1 MSAQAE
7 IAQETTGTIEES
19 QEATGIAALGING
32 TWFIAQLLNFI
43 IVLLIFWKWVYKPV
57 VKMLDRRA
65 ETIEKS
71 LKDAKT
77 LETRVAKLEVERTKV
92 IADAKA
98 EATGILETTRKDAED
113 RKQEMLAKT
122 KAEVERVIKDGKA
135 RLLKEKEAMI
145 QDAKKD
151 IATIAVEAA
160 RKVLADSVD
169 AKKSQA
175 MAEEAVELLTKV

>member
-1 MSAQAE
+1 MPAE
-7 IAQETTGTIEES
+7 ENIFQETAVVEEPR
-19 QEATGIAALGING
+19 EATGIAALGING
-32 TWFIAQLLNFI
+32 TWFVAQLLHFI

-71 LKDAKT
+71 LRDAKT
-77 LETRVAKLEVERTKV
+77 LETRVAKLEEERTKV

-98 EATGILETTRKDAED
+98 EAMGILDAARKDAGD
-113 RKQEMLAKT
+113 RKQEMVAKT
-122 KAEVERVIKDGKA
+122 KAEVERVVKDGKA
-135 RLLKEKEAMI
+135 QLLKEKEAMI

-151 IATIAVEAA
+151 MAALVVEAA
-160 RKVLADSVD
+160 RKVLSDSVD
-169 AKKSQA
+169 VKKSQA